1 MCWGPHSAASL
12 LTESLSSVAFSPA
25 SGSARPHTRKSSTL
39 ADCLAIPLS
48 LELPLAD
55 GCLLPVPDHLPAST
69 CPSSTA
75 LTTPIWLL
83 VPASCR
89 EKKPLRSESPPV
101 CVQPLPCT
109 MSSDSPNYRLEADVT
124 ISPIFGRDSGAGRL
138 NNSPQ
143 SLIVSKKQSE
153 DGSPRL

>member
-25 SGSARPHTRKSSTL
+25 SGSAWPHTGKSSTL
-39 ADCLAIPLS
+39 ANCLANQTRCPIIPLS

-69 CPSSTA
+69 CPSSTV
-75 LTTPIWLL
+75 LTTPFWLP

-89 EKKPLRSESPPV
+89 EKKPLRSECPPV
-101 CVQPLPCT
+101 CVQPLSCT

-124 ISPIFGRDSGAGRL
+124 TSPVFGRDSGAGRL

-143 SLIVSKKQSE
+143 KSHS
-153 DGSPRL
+153 